1 MTSAVVM
8 QICLSFYEVKNK
20 QASWFTNKIERRSW
34 EYWYINLNVAQHP
47 KAHSSKSHHSKAVVD
62 PGESASEDRSLRRAA
77 LEASLREVLFQI
89 IKFVNEKKDH
99 IPSIPSAEGVS
110 FPYEITIPRHSMNEV
125 SAVLVHQFIRFCIWD
140 GHVQEDAPKWASN
153 HAQLIIRAQKLN
165 HFFLIS
171 CSEESCRE
179 EPVRFSEKEVLV
191 RPFC

>member
-62 PGESASEDRSLRRAA
+62 PGGIVTTVNCVCDLRMFQLLRCNSLFPCIYSESASEDRSLRRAA

-110 FPYEITIPRHSMNEV
+110 FPYEITIPR
-125 SAVLVHQFIRFCIWD
+125 
-140 GHVQEDAPKWASN
+140 
-153 HAQLIIRAQKLN
+153 
-165 HFFLIS
+165 
-171 CSEESCRE
+171 
-179 EPVRFSEKEVLV
+179 
-191 RPFC
+191 